1 MSLVH
6 CVTLD
11 LDSFCVC
18 YVVVNVI
25 FTWLS
30 KKKAANNI
38 QLTMHF
44 DPNKKSVLVV
54 FVVHS
59 CVNFAKNSNDR
70 ESATVSGN

>member
-44 DPNKKSVLVV
+44 DPNKK
-54 FVVHS
+54 
-59 CVNFAKNSNDR
+59 
-70 ESATVSGN
+70 VSL